1 MEANHEKKRIH
12 TEKTIKS
19 FSYSVLG
26 TILPML
32 LATLPVL
39 LFNNSEKLWKF
50 FDEGEVLLFGA
61 GLFTSAL
68 FLFGE
73 NKPSIKKTVDK
84 ILSNLSLWLL
94 IVCSA
99 FYAILYTVEIFGE
112 EYLAKINYAFVRC
125 TSIVLFIVSMLA
137 VYRSTFIEFKK
148 VYTSVDV
155 KKKSE
160 AGVEGIMDQ
169 L

>member
-1 MEANHEKKRIH
+1 MEATHEKKKNHI
-12 TEKTIKS
+12 EKTIKG

-26 TILPML
+26 TILPMI
-32 LATLPVL
+32 LATIPAL
-39 LFNNSEKLWKF
+39 LFNEGGKLWKF
-50 FDEGEVLLFGA
+50 LDEGEVLLFGA

-73 NKPSIKKTVDK
+73 NKPSLKKRGDK

-99 FYAILYTVEIFGE
+99 FYAILYTVEIFGD
-112 EYLAKINYAFVRC
+112 EYLSKMNYLFIRC
-125 TSIVLFIVSMLA
+125 TSVALFLISMIA

-148 VYTSVDV
+148 VYTYVDV